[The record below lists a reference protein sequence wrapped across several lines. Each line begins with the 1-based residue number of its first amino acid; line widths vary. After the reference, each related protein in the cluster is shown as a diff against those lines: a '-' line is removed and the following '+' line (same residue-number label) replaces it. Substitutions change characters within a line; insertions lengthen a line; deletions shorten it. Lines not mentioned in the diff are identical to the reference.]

1 MNIQKELPPPAPT
14 PGPAAAQA
22 GTSWA
27 QPGALLSRTG
37 VLVAL
42 ALFTLAAAAMSV
54 VVNYKI
60 LEVPFGAWAIAIVG
74 ALDALWLIVQ
84 ATEILAGND
93 KTRARRVR
101 YVGLLL
107 TLVLAAIPTWDL
119 VMSRS
124 QDGVGI
130 AAAITPAA
138 IIGIKAGWWLVL
150 PSLGR
155 PVSDTMRTTLDE
167 ERRKVADRLEQM
179 HAEAAHRIE
188 LLEVANALETRVA
201 RAETAYRK
209 GRLKT
214 QQQATKQLHK
224 QAGKTT
230 TTAQEMALPAV
241 VADMVLPD
249 LDSWEPTA
257 PALTAALDRATSA
270 APALNPA
277 HPGERPDAQA
287 SGTSAAPGP
296 NGGAP
301 ADAPDAAAT
310 MDATLA
316 DMATVAGV
324 EVPRRGVTLTD
335 AQLEIVLRYLRHDQ
349 DPALSSCRQADRDFR
364 KAGFK
369 ASQERV
375 RVAWRD
381 ILTREGAE
389 DHDDQD
395 AEDPEDSTI

>member
-1 MNIQKELPPPAPT
+1 MNINIQKELPPSAPS

-22 GTSWA
+22 GASWA
-27 QPGALLSRTG
+27 QPAALLSRTG

-60 LEVPFGAWAIAIVG
+60 LEAPFGAWAIAIVG

-93 KTRARRVR
+93 KARARRVR

-224 QAGKTT
+224 QAGKTEQ
-230 TTAQEMALPAV
+230 TAVKMPLPAV
-241 VADMVLPD
+241 VADMTLPD
-249 LDSWEPTA
+249 LDSWTPTA
-257 PALTAALDRATSA
+257 PALTAALDRATSD
-270 APALNPA
+270 APALDPA
-277 HPGERPDAQA
+277 HPGNGDDAQVNGGPGAPDAD
-287 SGTSAAPGP
+287 
-296 NGGAP
+296 
-301 ADAPDAAAT
+301 ADAPDEDKA

-316 DMATVAGV
+316 DMASVAGV
-324 EVPRRGVTLTD
+324 EAPRRGVTLTD
-335 AQLEIVLRYLRHDQ
+335 AQLDLVLRYLRHDQ

-364 KAGFK
+364 KAGFR

-375 RVAWRD
+375 RLAWRD

-389 DHDDQD
+389 YHDDQD

>member
-1 MNIQKELPPPAPT
+1 MNIQKEIPPAPAPT
-14 PGPAAAQA
+14 PGPATAQA
-22 GTSWA
+22 VASRA
-27 QPGALLSRTG
+27 QLGALLSRTG

-42 ALFTLAAAAMSV
+42 ALFTLGAAVMSV
-54 VVNYKI
+54 VVNYRI
-60 LEVPFGAWAIAIVG
+60 LEVPFGKWAVAIVG

-93 KTRARRVR
+93 KARARRVR

-119 VMSRS
+119 VMTRS

-155 PVSDTMRTTLDE
+155 PVSDAMRTTLDE

-179 HAEAAHRIE
+179 QAEAAHRIE
-188 LLEVANALETRVA
+188 LLEVASALETRVT

-209 GRLKT
+209 GRLKA
-214 QQQATKQLHK
+214 QEKATKQLHK
-224 QAGKTT
+224 QAGNTEQ
-230 TTAQEMALPAV
+230 TAVKMPLPAV
-241 VADMVLPD
+241 VADMALPT
-249 LDSWEPTA
+249 LDGWEPTA
-257 PALTAALDRATSA
+257 PALTAALDRSTPA

-277 HPGERPDAQA
+277 HPSTGDAAQVNGAPGAPDAD
-287 SGTSAAPGP
+287 G
-296 NGGAP
+296 
-301 ADAPDAAAT
+301 DAPDDDAA

-316 DMATVAGV
+316 DMASVAGV
-324 EVPRRGVTLTD
+324 DAPRRGVTLTD
-335 AQLEIVLRYLRHDQ
+335 AQLDLVLRYLRHGQ
-349 DPALSSCRQADRDFR
+349 DPALSSCRQADRDLR
-364 KAGFK
+364 AAGFR

-375 RVAWRD
+375 RGTWRD

-395 AEDPEDSTI
+395 ADDPEDSTV

>member
-1 MNIQKELPPPAPT
+1 MNIQKEIPPPPAPT
-14 PGPAAAQA
+14 PGPAEAQA
-22 GTSWA
+22 GASRA
-27 QPGALLSRTG
+27 QLSAALSRSG

-42 ALFTLAAAAMSV
+42 GVFTLGAAVMSV

-60 LEVPFGAWAIAIVG
+60 LEVPFGVWAIAIVG

-93 KTRARRVR
+93 KARARRVR

-119 VMSRS
+119 VMNRS

-155 PVSDTMRTTLDE
+155 PVSDTMRATLDE

-179 HAEAAHRIE
+179 QAEAAHRIE
-188 LLEVANALETRVA
+188 LLEVASALETRVA

-209 GRLKT
+209 GRLRT
-214 QQQATKQLHK
+214 QEQATKQLHK

-230 TTAQEMALPAV
+230 ETAQKMPLPAV
-241 VADMVLPD
+241 VADMALPT
-249 LDSWEPTA
+249 LDGWTPTA
-257 PALTAALDRATSA
+257 PALTAALDRATG

-277 HPGERPDAQA
+277 HPGNGDAAQV
-287 SGTSAAPGP
+287 SGDT
-296 NGGAP
+296 
-301 ADAPDAAAT
+301 DAPDADGDAPDTGAA

-316 DMATVAGV
+316 DMASVAGV
-324 EVPRRGVTLTD
+324 DAPRRGVTLTD
-335 AQLEIVLRYLRHDQ
+335 AQLDLVLRYLRHAQ
-349 DPALSSCRQADRDFR
+349 DPALSSCRQADRDLR

-375 RVAWRD
+375 RGTWRD
-381 ILTREGAE
+381 LLTREGAE
-389 DHDDQD
+389 DHDDESAD
-395 AEDPEDSTI
+395 DPEDSAV